1 MIRSKIETDQAIMA
15 NEFNRF
21 KMFMKN
27 PKLISFFSS
36 QTTPNEIEKI
46 INPLNLNKLLYFS

>member
-36 QTTPNEIEKI
+36 QTTSNEIEKI
-46 INPLNLNKLLYFS
+46 INPLNLNKL